1 MKMAA
6 DKKRHDALD
15 QSRDVIAI
23 QAHAADSHLTI
34 NQSDRQILRRLAG
47 AVAELAARPVEEEKQ
62 KLWAR
67 HNALE
72 STRPMVFCDPE
83 NGWKEIIPPDQ
94 IECENQLARQWEM
107 HLRKEIFWGT
117 QMNDDYTIQPYID
130 ISHVHEPLDWGLK
143 ETRIGGEN
151 DGSFTWISPLKTQA
165 DLEKLH
171 PPEIRIDDDATERLR
186 SVADEI
192 FRDLMIVRVK
202 TLWWWSLG
210 MTRLLAELRGLEQ
223 LMYDVYDNPDMLH
236 SIMTILKNGTLAMLD
251 ELEEDGLLSH
261 NTDGTYVGSGGLG
274 WTNELPQP
282 DFSSNVRCIDMWGF
296 AESQETVGI
305 SPDTFSEF
313 IFPYQLPILD
323 RFGLNCYGCCEPLDL
338 RWHIINKIP
347 NLRRVSV
354 SPWADK
360 EKIAQM
366 LEDKYIYSLKP
377 NPVDLAMDSVDER
390 RIRNELREV
399 LAITQNCHVEI
410 IMKDNHTIRKDPQR
424 VIRWVQIVR
433 EESEKSS

>member
-1 MKMAA
+1 MKMTA

-23 QAHAADSHLTI
+23 QAHAADGQLTI
-34 NQSDRQILRRLAG
+34 SRSDRQILRRLAG
-47 AVAELAARPVEEEKQ
+47 TVAELAARPVEEEKQ

-72 STRPMVFCDPE
+72 WTRPMVFCDPE

-117 QMNDDYTIQPYID
+117 QMNDDYSIQPYFD
-130 ISHVHEPLDWGLK
+130 ISHVHKELDWGLK
-143 ETRIGGEN
+143 ETRIGGE
-151 DGSFTWISPLKTQA
+151 DGGSFTWISPLKTRA

-186 SVADEI
+186 ILADEI
-192 FRDLMIVRVK
+192 FRDLMTVRVK

-210 MTRLLAELRGLEQ
+210 MTRLLAELRGMEQ

-236 SIMTILKNGTLAMLD
+236 GIMTILRDGTLAMLD
-251 ELEEDGLLSH
+251 ELEEGGLLSH

-338 RWHIINKIP
+338 RWHIIKKIP

-377 NPVDLAMDSVDER
+377 NPVDLAMDSFDER